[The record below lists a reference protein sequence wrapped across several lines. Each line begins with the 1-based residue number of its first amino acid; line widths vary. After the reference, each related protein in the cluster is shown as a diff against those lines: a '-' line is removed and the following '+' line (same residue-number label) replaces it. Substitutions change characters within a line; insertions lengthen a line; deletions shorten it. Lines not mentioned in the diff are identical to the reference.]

1 MHAETPNLDAPSPT
15 PASEVDAPSP
25 GARPRRPIPQLEA
38 VLGYKFDKPELL
50 ENALVHKSY
59 LYALP
64 DAPLTPNERLEFLGD
79 AVLGLLTSDYL
90 FKTYPN
96 VPEGQLSALRGAL
109 VRLDTLA
116 EVAAPL
122 ELGEYMHMSRGEET
136 AGGRTRPGNLGR
148 AMEAVLGAVYLDGGL
163 EAAGRVWDRV
173 LGERSLEQLEEV
185 LSGDYKSTLQKETQ
199 ALLHE
204 TPRYRLAETSGP
216 DHARVFKVEVLVA
229 GQPLASGTGRNK
241 QSAEQEAA
249 RAALPLLPTLIEDA
263 PLAEEG
269 K

>member
-1 MHAETPNLDAPSPT
+1 MQAEMPNLDAPSPPPT
-15 PASEVDAPSP
+15 GEAHAPSP
-25 GARPRRPIPQLEA
+25 GAGPRRPIPQLEA
-38 VLGYKFDKPELL
+38 ELGYKFDRPELL
-50 ENALVHKSY
+50 DNALVHKSY

-64 DAPLTPNERLEFLGD
+64 DAPLTHNERLEFLGD
-79 AVLGLLTSDYL
+79 AVLGLLASNYL
-90 FKTYPN
+90 FNAYPD

-109 VRLDTLA
+109 VRLETLA
-116 EVAAPL
+116 AVAAPL
-122 ELGEYMHMSRGEET
+122 ELGEYMHMSRGEEM

-163 EAAGRVWDRV
+163 EAAGQVWNRV

-185 LSGDYKSTLQKETQ
+185 LSGDYKSKLQQEAQ
-199 ALLHE
+199 ARLRE

-216 DHARVFKVEVLVA
+216 DHARIFKVEVLLG

-249 RAALPLLPTLIEDA
+249 RAALPLLLNLVEAKPT
-263 PLAEEG
+263 EE
-269 K
+269 